1 MVETALTVPNW
12 RVNAVAQVAAIVTFD
27 VMVPVEYVGMQDWV
41 KGCVVTYTVYA
52 VPLAYEVA
60 NVWVASPLNDKVSP
74 LSSCSTTVPES
85 PVTVTLTVGLL
96 AAHVAVTVMFEVMVP
111 LALALSVHVWPDG
124 WVLTLTA

>member
-1 MVETALTVPNW
+1 ME
-12 RVNAVAQVAAIVTFD
+12 IVTFD

-52 VPLAYEVA
+52 VPLVYEVA
-60 NVWVASPLNDKVSP
+60 NVWVPSLLKLKVSP

-96 AAHVAVTVMFEVMVP
+96 EAQVAVTVMFEVIVP
-111 LALALSVHVWPDG
+111 VALLLSVQVWPAG
-124 WVLTLTA
+124 